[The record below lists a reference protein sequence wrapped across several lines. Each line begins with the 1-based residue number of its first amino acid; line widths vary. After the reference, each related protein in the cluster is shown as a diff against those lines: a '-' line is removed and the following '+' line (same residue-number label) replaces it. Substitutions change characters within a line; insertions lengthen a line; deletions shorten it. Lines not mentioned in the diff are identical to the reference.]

1 MSNEDKIGENIG
13 LKRVLYLDKENRNS
27 ILFDLDNNTTCE
39 IVLNQHKDSITE
51 IINSIHQ
58 KNIDECEFLIVE
70 NKINKKIDDIPTLMK
85 FKINKKTKLFNLLN
99 NHQNNLLLLPKK
111 KVSREIRLKARNENY
126 VIDHFNDL
134 AETNYFSNK
143 NIEEYLTKTLIYL
156 YDPDKQ
162 IFNKEKGSVDKQK
175 ITIYKSNT
183 NKELLEINIKDII
196 KNLYYSDTSQDPNKK
211 NLPIKGDKPKFYIEL
226 VTNKITY
233 FLGQFKENLNFQ
245 WEKAIKKSITKYNNF
260 NLELNLNIKINSSK
274 TSLYTVHYS
283 IMDSCFIIKKVIFNE
298 VKRNMLLSLFSEKK
312 ISSIIINILTYKDL
326 IKKDEYLEAWMR
338 FKEILTYI
346 ESYDIH
352 GKAKIPVNKDDKIY
366 KIFSKEKIDNYRK
379 ISDLSNDNVKKINMV
394 NASLSLFKEEMKKAL
409 NDILKEDLFDDIFIS
424 LYKLYII
431 PFFKQSKETLET
443 KTNPFRK
450 PLIRQ
455 KFQFLLAVYFNQIF
469 NTSADNFNNIFSNI
483 TTQSGNGKNDIIS
496 NEIIG

>member
-1 MSNEDKIGENIG
+1 MSNEDKIVENTG
-13 LKRVLYLDKENRNS
+13 LKRVLYLGKENQNS

-39 IVLNQHKDSITE
+39 IVLNQHKDSITQ
-51 IINSIHQ
+51 IINSIHK
-58 KNIDECEFLIVE
+58 KNIDECEFLIAE
-70 NKINKKIDDIPTLMK
+70 NKINKKIDDMPTLMK

-99 NHQNNLLLLPKK
+99 NHQNNLLFLPKK
-111 KVSREIRLKARNENY
+111 KISREIRLKARNENIINEHIY
-126 VIDHFNDL
+126 DL

-143 NIEEYLTKTLIYL
+143 NIEEYLTKALIYL
-156 YDPDKQ
+156 YDPDKC

-196 KNLYYSDTSQDPNKK
+196 KSLYYSDTSQVPYKK
-211 NLPIKGDKPKFYIEL
+211 KLPIKGDKPKFYIEL

-233 FLGQFKENLNFQ
+233 FLGQFKENLYYQ
-245 WEKAIKKSITKYNNF
+245 WEKAIQKTSTEYNNY
-260 NLELNLNIKINSSK
+260 NIELNLNVKVNSSK
-274 TSLYTVHYS
+274 ASLYSVYYS
-283 IMDSCFIIKKVIFNE
+283 IMDSCFIIKKILFNE
-298 VKRNMLLSLFSEKK
+298 EKRNMLLSSFSEKK
-312 ISSIIINILTYKDL
+312 ISSIIINVLTYKDL

-346 ESYDIH
+346 ESYDTH
-352 GKAKIPVNKDDKIY
+352 NKTKNPINKEDKIY

-409 NDILKEDLFDDIFIS
+409 NNILKEDLFDEIFIS

-431 PFFKQSKETLET
+431 PFYEKTKETLET
-443 KTNPFRK
+443 KTNPFHK

-455 KFQFLLAVYFNQIF
+455 KFQFLLAIYFKRIF
-469 NTSADNFNNIFSNI
+469 NISADNFNNLFSNI
-483 TTQSGNGKNDIIS
+483 SSQNGIGKNEILS
-496 NEIIG
+496 NEIIS

>member
-1 MSNEDKIGENIG
+1 MSNEDKIVENTG
-13 LKRVLYLDKENRNS
+13 LKRVLYLGIENQNS

-39 IVLNQHKDSITE
+39 IVLNQHKDSITQ
-51 IINSIHQ
+51 IINSIHK
-58 KNIDECEFLIVE
+58 KNIDECEFLIAE
-70 NKINKKIDDIPTLMK
+70 NRINKKIDDMPTLMK

-99 NHQNNLLLLPKK
+99 NHQNNLLFLPKK
-111 KVSREIRLKARNENY
+111 KISREIRLKARNENLINEHIY
-126 VIDHFNDL
+126 DL

-143 NIEEYLTKTLIYL
+143 NIEEYLTKALIYL
-156 YDPDKQ
+156 YDPDKC

-196 KNLYYSDTSQDPNKK
+196 KSLYYSDTSQVPYKK
-211 NLPIKGDKPKFYIEL
+211 KLPIKGDKPKFYIEL

-233 FLGQFKENLNFQ
+233 FLGQFKENLYFQ
-245 WEKAIKKSITKYNNF
+245 WEKAIQKTSTEYNNY
-260 NLELNLNIKINSSK
+260 NIELNLNIKINSSK
-274 TSLYTVHYS
+274 ASLYSVYYS
-283 IMDSCFIIKKVIFNE
+283 IMDSCFIIKKILFSE
-298 VKRNMLLSLFSEKK
+298 EKRNMLLSNFSEKK
-312 ISSIIINILTYKDL
+312 ISSIIINVLTYKDL

-352 GKAKIPVNKDDKIY
+352 NKTKNPINIEDKIY

-394 NASLSLFKEEMKKAL
+394 NASLSLFKEEMIKAL
-409 NDILKEDLFDDIFIS
+409 NNILKEDLFDEIFIS

-431 PFFKQSKETLET
+431 PFYEKTKETLET
-443 KTNPFRK
+443 KTNPFHK

-455 KFQFLLAVYFNQIF
+455 KFQFLLAIYFKKIF
-469 NTSADNFNNIFSNI
+469 NTSADNFNNLFSNI
-483 TTQSGNGKNDIIS
+483 SSQNGIGKNEILS
-496 NEIIG
+496 NEIIS